1 MFSKNKK
8 WMVFVLPL
16 VTAVLFTLSSF
27 AYRKA
32 EENSQLS
39 ERMAAREQTKEP
51 TTMEMRTTE
60 LAVDK
65 DGNIVTAGTD
75 AAYGTTVQELGY
87 IDVQEEQKRAQVDA
101 RNYRIVF
108 ICALVIGIA
117 AWIGSFVV
125 LHGYPVILGVE
136 LDVLAVAGA
145 INQLILWDETTWL
158 SVVIV
163 FMLLWMSVYAWHD
176 LVVWGRHRC
185 SMDATV
191 AFRIADTCRKR
202 TGHGYV
208 FLVSAGGWF
217 LLTAVAFSLLVN
229 TAVHN
234 RALLSAYFLIAII
247 VCGFCMLI
255 ALGVVIRYV
264 RALAHMEKQVG
275 RLHQGLEPELKQD
288 IYADTESMLAD
299 LKQARDQAIEDAIV
313 SERFKVDLITN
324 VSHDLR
330 TPLTSILGYGELL
343 CGETLSEDGRA
354 WLAQLNGKAGYMRD
368 LVDELFELTKISSGA
383 LKAKKEDF
391 NLIKLLEQTIGLLE
405 DKLQAQ
411 NLTVKRHYSA
421 EHVVIQS
428 DGAMLH
434 QVFVNLIGNAI
445 KYSPAHTRI
454 HIRVTE
460 SVAGVTVRMSNIASY
475 EMNFTPEEIVQ
486 RFARGDKA
494 RSTRG
499 SGLGL
504 AIAQTYTDAVGGAFH
519 IEIDDEQFIAV
530 VEIPK
535 RQSEQIVSQELKE
548 N

>member
-8 WMVFVLPL
+8 WMALVLPL
-16 VTAVLFTLSSF
+16 VTAILLTLSSF

-32 EENSQLS
+32 EENSQTA
-39 ERMAAREQTKEP
+39 EHMYAVQPTTEP

-60 LAVDK
+60 AVS
-65 DGNIVTAGTD
+65 DGDVNGVTAEANDSPYATAVLEYS
-75 AAYGTTVQELGY
+75 AAQEDLKK
-87 IDVQEEQKRAQVDA
+87 VRTDA

-125 LHGYPVILGVE
+125 LHSYPVILGVE
-136 LDVLAVAGA
+136 LDVL
-145 INQLILWDETTWL
+145 
-158 SVVIV
+158 VVIMAV
-163 FMLLWMSVYAWHD
+163 YQVITWDVTAWIFWVILFLLLWMSVYAWHD
-176 LVVWGRHRC
+176 LVTWVRHRC

-202 TGHGYV
+202 IGHGYV
-208 FLVSAGGWF
+208 FLVFAGGWF
-217 LLTAVAFSLLVN
+217 TVCTIAFSLLVN
-229 TAVHN
+229 IAVHN
-234 RALLSAYFLIAII
+234 RTRSSAYFLIVII

-255 ALGVVIRYV
+255 AFCAVIRYV
-264 RALAHMEKQVG
+264 RAVAHMENQIG
-275 RLHQGLEPELKQD
+275 RLHQGLEPELTKD
-288 IYADTESMLAD
+288 IYADTEWMLAD
-299 LKQARDQAIEDAIV
+299 LKHARDQAIDQAVV

-343 CGETLSEDGRA
+343 CGETLSKDGQA

-383 LKAKKEDF
+383 IKAKREDF
-391 NLIKLLEQTIGLLE
+391 DLIKLLEQTIGLLE

-411 NLTVKRHYSA
+411 ELTVKWHYSA
-421 EHVVIQS
+421 EHIEIQS

-434 QVFVNLIGNAI
+434 QVFVNLVGNAI
-445 KYSPAHTRI
+445 KYSPAHARI

-460 SVAGVTVRMSNIASY
+460 SESDVTVRMSNVASY

-494 RSTRG
+494 RSTKG

-504 AIAQTYTDAVGGAFH
+504 AIAQTYTDAVGGTFH
-519 IEIDDEQFIAV
+519 IEIDDEQFVAV

-535 RQSEQIVSQELKE
+535 QQSEQTASQELKE

>member
-8 WMVFVLPL
+8 WMALVLPL
-16 VTAVLFTLSSF
+16 VTAILLTLSSF

-32 EENSQLS
+32 EENSQTA
-39 ERMAAREQTKEP
+39 EHMYAVQPTTEP

-60 LAVDK
+60 AVS
-65 DGNIVTAGTD
+65 DGDVNGVTAEANDSPYATAVLEYS
-75 AAYGTTVQELGY
+75 AAQEDLKK
-87 IDVQEEQKRAQVDA
+87 VRTDA

-125 LHGYPVILGVE
+125 LHSYPVILGVE
-136 LDVLAVAGA
+136 LDVLVVTMAVYQVITWDVTAW
-145 INQLILWDETTWL
+145 IFWVILFL
-158 SVVIV
+158 
-163 FMLLWMSVYAWHD
+163 LLWMSVYAWHD
-176 LVVWGRHRC
+176 LVTWVRHRC

-202 TGHGYV
+202 IGHGYV
-208 FLVSAGGWF
+208 FLVFAGGWF
-217 LLTAVAFSLLVN
+217 TVCTIAFSLLVN

-234 RALLSAYFLIAII
+234 RTRSSAYFLIVII

-255 ALGVVIRYV
+255 AFCAVIRYV
-264 RALAHMEKQVG
+264 RAVAHMENQIG
-275 RLHQGLEPELKQD
+275 RLHQGLEPELTKD
-288 IYADTESMLAD
+288 IYADTEWMLAD
-299 LKQARDQAIEDAIV
+299 LKHARDQAIDQAVV

-343 CGETLSEDGRA
+343 CGETLSKDGQA
-354 WLAQLNGKAGYMRD
+354 WLAQLNGKAGYMRE

-383 LKAKKEDF
+383 IKAKREDF
-391 NLIKLLEQTIGLLE
+391 DLIKLLEQTIGLLE

-411 NLTVKRHYSA
+411 ELTVKRHYSA
-421 EHVVIQS
+421 EHIEIQS

-434 QVFVNLIGNAI
+434 QVFVNLVGNAI
-445 KYSPAHTRI
+445 KYSPAHARI

-460 SVAGVTVRMSNIASY
+460 SESDVTVRMSNVASY

-494 RSTRG
+494 RSTKG

-504 AIAQTYTDAVGGAFH
+504 AIAQTYTDAVGGTFH
-519 IEIDDEQFIAV
+519 IEIDDEQFVAV

-535 RQSEQIVSQELKE
+535 QQSEQTASQELKE

>member
-8 WMVFVLPL
+8 WMAQILLL
-16 VTAVLFTLSSF
+16 VTAILLFLSCF

-32 EENSQLS
+32 EENSQTA
-39 ERMAAREQTKEP
+39 EHMYAVQPTTEP

-60 LAVDK
+60 SVSDGDVNGVAAEANDPSYAAAVLE
-65 DGNIVTAGTD
+65 
-75 AAYGTTVQELGY
+75 YTVAQEDLKK
-87 IDVQEEQKRAQVDA
+87 VQTVA

-125 LHGYPVILGVE
+125 LHSYPVILGVE
-136 LDVLAVAGA
+136 LDVLVVTMAVYQVITWDVTAW
-145 INQLILWDETTWL
+145 ISWVILFL
-158 SVVIV
+158 
-163 FMLLWMSVYAWHD
+163 LLWMSVYAWHD
-176 LVVWGRHRC
+176 LVAWGRHRC

-208 FLVSAGGWF
+208 FLVSAGVWF

-234 RALLSAYFLIAII
+234 RTLSSAYFLIAII

-255 ALGVVIRYV
+255 AFCAVVRYV

-275 RLHQGLEPELKQD
+275 RLHQGLEPELKHD

-299 LKQARDQAIEDAIV
+299 LKQARDQAIEEAIV

-383 LKAKKEDF
+383 IKAKREDF
-391 NLIKLLEQTIGLLE
+391 DLIKLLEQTIGLLE

-411 NLTVKRHYSA
+411 ELTVKRHYSA

-434 QVFVNLIGNAI
+434 QVFVNLVGNAI
-445 KYSPAHTRI
+445 KYSPAHARI

-460 SVAGVTVRMSNIASY
+460 SESDVTVRMSNVASY

-494 RSTRG
+494 RSTKG

-504 AIAQTYTDAVGGAFH
+504 AIAQTYTDAVGGTFH

-535 RQSEQIVSQELKE
+535 QQSEQTAS
-548 N
+548 

>member
-8 WMVFVLPL
+8 WMALVLPL
-16 VTAVLFTLSSF
+16 VTAILLTLSSF

-32 EENSQLS
+32 EENSQTA
-39 ERMAAREQTKEP
+39 EHMYAVQPTTEP

-60 LAVDK
+60 AVS
-65 DGNIVTAGTD
+65 DGDVNGVTAEANDSPYATAVLEYS
-75 AAYGTTVQELGY
+75 AAQEDLKK
-87 IDVQEEQKRAQVDA
+87 VRTDA

-125 LHGYPVILGVE
+125 LHSYPVILGVE
-136 LDVLAVAGA
+136 LDVLVVTMAVYQVITWDVTAW
-145 INQLILWDETTWL
+145 IFWVILFL
-158 SVVIV
+158 
-163 FMLLWMSVYAWHD
+163 LLWMSVYAWHD
-176 LVVWGRHRC
+176 LVTWVRHRC

-202 TGHGYV
+202 IGHGYV
-208 FLVSAGGWF
+208 FLVFAGGWF
-217 LLTAVAFSLLVN
+217 TVCTIAFSLLVN

-234 RALLSAYFLIAII
+234 RTRSSAYFLIVII

-255 ALGVVIRYV
+255 AFCAVIRYV
-264 RALAHMEKQVG
+264 RAVAHMENQIG
-275 RLHQGLEPELKQD
+275 RLHQGLEPELTKD
-288 IYADTESMLAD
+288 IYADTEWMLAD
-299 LKQARDQAIEDAIV
+299 LKHARDQAIDQAVV

-343 CGETLSEDGRA
+343 CGETLSKDGQA

-383 LKAKKEDF
+383 IKAKREDF
-391 NLIKLLEQTIGLLE
+391 DLIKLLEQTIGLLE

-411 NLTVKRHYSA
+411 ELTVKRHYSA
-421 EHVVIQS
+421 EHIEIQS

-445 KYSPAHTRI
+445 KYSPAHARI

-460 SVAGVTVRMSNIASY
+460 SESDVTVRMSNVASY

-494 RSTRG
+494 RSTKG

-504 AIAQTYTDAVGGAFH
+504 AIAQTYTDAVGGTFH
-519 IEIDDEQFIAV
+519 IEIDDEQFVAV

-535 RQSEQIVSQELKE
+535 QQSEQTASQELKE

>member
-8 WMVFVLPL
+8 WMALIFPL
-16 VTAVLFTLSSF
+16 VTAILLFLSCF

-32 EENSQLS
+32 EENSQTA
-39 ERMAAREQTKEP
+39 EHMYAVQPTTEP

-60 LAVDK
+60 AVS
-65 DGNIVTAGTD
+65 DGDVNGV
-75 AAYGTTVQELGY
+75 AAEANAPSYAAAVQEYNVAQEDLKK
-87 IDVQEEQKRAQVDA
+87 VQTDA

-108 ICALVIGIA
+108 VCALVVGIA

-125 LHGYPVILGVE
+125 LHRYLVILGVE
-136 LDVLAVAGA
+136 LDVLVLTGTLY
-145 INQLILWDETTWL
+145 QVTTWYVTAWIFWAIL
-158 SVVIV
+158 
-163 FMLLWMSVYAWHD
+163 FLLLWISVYAWHD
-176 LVVWGRHRC
+176 LITWVRHGFSTDASVV
-185 SMDATV
+185 
-191 AFRIADTCRKR
+191 FRIAGTLKKR

-208 FLVSAGGWF
+208 FLVFAGGWF
-217 LLTAVAFSLLVN
+217 TVCTIAFSLMV
-229 TAVHN
+229 N
-234 RALLSAYFLIAII
+234 RAAHNWILTSAYFRMAMIM
-247 VCGFCMLI
+247 CGYCMLT
-255 ALGVVIRYV
+255 ALLVVIRYV
-264 RALAHMEKQVG
+264 RAVAHMENQIG
-275 RLHQGLEPELKQD
+275 RLHQGLEPELRKD
-288 IYADTESMLAD
+288 IYADTEWMLAD
-299 LKQARDQAIEDAIV
+299 LKHARDQAIEKAVV

-343 CGETLSEDGRA
+343 CGETLSKDGQA
-354 WLAQLNGKAGYMRD
+354 WLTQLNGQAGYMRD

-383 LKAKKEDF
+383 LKAKKEAFD
-391 NLIKLLEQTIGLLE
+391 LIKLLEQTIGLLE

-411 NLTVKRHYSA
+411 ELTVKRHYSA
-421 EHVVIQS
+421 EHIEIQS

-445 KYSPAHTRI
+445 KYSPACARI

-460 SVAGVTVRMSNIASY
+460 SESDVTVRMSNIASY

-494 RSTRG
+494 RSTKG

-504 AIAQTYTDAVGGAFH
+504 AIAQTYTDAVGGTFH

-535 RQSEQIVSQELKE
+535 
-548 N
+548 

>member
-8 WMVFVLPL
+8 WMALILPL
-16 VTAVLFTLSSF
+16 VTAILLFLSCF

-32 EENSQLS
+32 EENSQTA
-39 ERMAAREQTKEP
+39 EHMYAVQPTTEP

-60 LAVDK
+60 SVSDGDVNGVAAEANDPSYAAAVLE
-65 DGNIVTAGTD
+65 
-75 AAYGTTVQELGY
+75 YTVAQEDLKK
-87 IDVQEEQKRAQVDA
+87 VQTDA

-125 LHGYPVILGVE
+125 LHSYPVILGVE
-136 LDVLAVAGA
+136 LDVLVVTMAVYQVITWDVTAW
-145 INQLILWDETTWL
+145 IFWVILFL
-158 SVVIV
+158 
-163 FMLLWMSVYAWHD
+163 LLWMSVYAWHD
-176 LVVWGRHRC
+176 LVTWVRHRC

-202 TGHGYV
+202 IGHGYV
-208 FLVSAGGWF
+208 FLVFAGGWF
-217 LLTAVAFSLLVN
+217 TVCTIAFSLLVN

-234 RALLSAYFLIAII
+234 RTRSSAYFFIVII

-255 ALGVVIRYV
+255 AFCAVIRYV
-264 RALAHMEKQVG
+264 RAVAHMENQIG
-275 RLHQGLEPELKQD
+275 RLHQGLEPELTKD
-288 IYADTESMLAD
+288 IYADTEWMLAD
-299 LKQARDQAIEDAIV
+299 LKHARDQAIDQAVV

-343 CGETLSEDGRA
+343 CGETLSKDGQA

-383 LKAKKEDF
+383 IKAKREDF
-391 NLIKLLEQTIGLLE
+391 DLIKLLEQTIGLLE

-411 NLTVKRHYSA
+411 ELTVKRHYSA
-421 EHVVIQS
+421 EHIEIQS

-434 QVFVNLIGNAI
+434 QVFVNLVGNAI
-445 KYSPAHTRI
+445 KYSPAHARI

-460 SVAGVTVRMSNIASY
+460 SESDVTVRMSNVASY

-494 RSTRG
+494 RSTKG

-504 AIAQTYTDAVGGAFH
+504 AIAQTYTDAVGGTFH
-519 IEIDDEQFIAV
+519 IEIDDEQFVAV

-535 RQSEQIVSQELKE
+535 QQSEQTASQELKE

>member
-8 WMVFVLPL
+8 WMALILPL
-16 VTAVLFTLSSF
+16 VTAILLILSCF

-32 EENSQLS
+32 EENSQTA
-39 ERMAAREQTKEP
+39 EHMYAIQPTTEP

-60 LAVDK
+60 SVSDGDVNGVAAEANDPSYAAAVLE
-65 DGNIVTAGTD
+65 
-75 AAYGTTVQELGY
+75 YTVAQEDLKK
-87 IDVQEEQKRAQVDA
+87 VQTVA

-108 ICALVIGIA
+108 ICALVIGIV

-125 LHGYPVILGVE
+125 LHSYPVILGVE
-136 LDVLAVAGA
+136 LDVLVVTMVVYQVITWDVTAWISWV
-145 INQLILWDETTWL
+145 ILFL
-158 SVVIV
+158 
-163 FMLLWMSVYAWHD
+163 LLWMSVYAWHD
-176 LVVWGRHRC
+176 LVTWVRHGF
-185 SMDATV
+185 SMDATI
-191 AFRIADTCRKR
+191 AFRVADTCRKR

-208 FLVSAGGWF
+208 FLVSAGVWF
-217 LLTAVAFSLLVN
+217 LLTAAAFSLLVN

-234 RALLSAYFLIAII
+234 RTLSSAYFLIAII

-255 ALGVVIRYV
+255 AFCAVIRYV

-275 RLHQGLEPELKQD
+275 RLHQGLEPELKHD

-299 LKQARDQAIEDAIV
+299 LKQARDQAIEEAIV

-343 CGETLSEDGRA
+343 CGETLSKDGQA

-383 LKAKKEDF
+383 IKAKREDF
-391 NLIKLLEQTIGLLE
+391 DLIKLLEQTIGLLE

-411 NLTVKRHYSA
+411 ELTVKRHYSA
-421 EHVVIQS
+421 EHIEIQS

-434 QVFVNLIGNAI
+434 QVFVNLVGNAI
-445 KYSPAHTRI
+445 KYSPAHARI

-460 SVAGVTVRMSNIASY
+460 SESDVTVRMSNVASY

-494 RSTRG
+494 RSTKG

-504 AIAQTYTDAVGGAFH
+504 AIAQTYTDAVGGTFH
-519 IEIDDEQFIAV
+519 IEIDDEQFVAV

-535 RQSEQIVSQELKE
+535 QQSEQTASQELKE

>member
-8 WMVFVLPL
+8 WMALVLPL
-16 VTAVLFTLSSF
+16 VTAILLTLSSF

-32 EENSQLS
+32 EENSQTA
-39 ERMAAREQTKEP
+39 EHMYAVQPTTEP

-60 LAVDK
+60 AVS
-65 DGNIVTAGTD
+65 DGDVNGVTAEANDSPYATAVLEYS
-75 AAYGTTVQELGY
+75 AAQEDLKK
-87 IDVQEEQKRAQVDA
+87 VRTDA

-125 LHGYPVILGVE
+125 LHSYPVILGVE
-136 LDVLAVAGA
+136 LDVLVVTMAVYQVITWDVTAW
-145 INQLILWDETTWL
+145 IFWVILFL
-158 SVVIV
+158 
-163 FMLLWMSVYAWHD
+163 LLWMSVYAWHD
-176 LVVWGRHRC
+176 LVTWVRHRC

-202 TGHGYV
+202 IGHGYV
-208 FLVSAGGWF
+208 FLVFAGGWF
-217 LLTAVAFSLLVN
+217 TVCTIAFSLLVN
-229 TAVHN
+229 IAVHN
-234 RALLSAYFLIAII
+234 RTRSSAYFLIVII

-255 ALGVVIRYV
+255 AFCAVIRYV
-264 RALAHMEKQVG
+264 RAVAHMENQIG
-275 RLHQGLEPELKQD
+275 RLHQGLEPELTKD
-288 IYADTESMLAD
+288 IYADTEWMLAD
-299 LKQARDQAIEDAIV
+299 LKHARDQAIDQAVV

-343 CGETLSEDGRA
+343 CGETLSKDGQA

-383 LKAKKEDF
+383 IKAKREDF
-391 NLIKLLEQTIGLLE
+391 DLIKLLEQTIGLLE

-411 NLTVKRHYSA
+411 ELTVKRHYSA
-421 EHVVIQS
+421 EHIEIQS

-434 QVFVNLIGNAI
+434 QVFVNLVGNAI
-445 KYSPAHTRI
+445 KYSPAHARI

-460 SVAGVTVRMSNIASY
+460 SESDVTVRMSNIASY

-494 RSTRG
+494 RSTKG

-504 AIAQTYTDAVGGAFH
+504 AIAQTYTDAVGGTFH
-519 IEIDDEQFIAV
+519 IEIDDEQFVAV

-535 RQSEQIVSQELKE
+535 QQSEQTASQELKE

>member
-8 WMVFVLPL
+8 WMALILPL
-16 VTAVLFTLSSF
+16 VTAILLFLSCF

-32 EENSQLS
+32 EENSQTA
-39 ERMAAREQTKEP
+39 EHMYAVQPTTEP

-60 LAVDK
+60 AVS
-65 DGNIVTAGTD
+65 DGDVNGV
-75 AAYGTTVQELGY
+75 AAEANAPSYAAAVQEYNVAQEDLKK
-87 IDVQEEQKRAQVDA
+87 VQTDA

-108 ICALVIGIA
+108 VCALIVGIA

-125 LHGYPVILGVE
+125 LHRYPVILGVE
-136 LDVLAVAGA
+136 LDVLVVTMAVYQVITWDVTAW
-145 INQLILWDETTWL
+145 ISWVILFL
-158 SVVIV
+158 
-163 FMLLWMSVYAWHD
+163 LLWMSVYAWHD
-176 LVVWGRHRC
+176 LVTWVRHGF
-185 SMDATV
+185 STDASV
-191 AFRIADTCRKR
+191 AFRIADTLKKR

-208 FLVSAGGWF
+208 FLVFAGGWF
-217 LLTAVAFSLLVN
+217 TVCTIAFSLMV
-229 TAVHN
+229 N
-234 RALLSAYFLIAII
+234 RAAHNWILTSAYFRMAMIM
-247 VCGFCMLI
+247 CGFCMLT
-255 ALGVVIRYV
+255 ALLAVIRYV
-264 RALAHMEKQVG
+264 RAVAHMENQIG
-275 RLHQGLEPELKQD
+275 RLHQGMEPELRKD
-288 IYADTESMLAD
+288 IYADTEWMLAD
-299 LKQARDQAIEDAIV
+299 LKHARDQAINQAVV

-343 CGETLSEDGRA
+343 CAETLSKDGQA

-383 LKAKKEDF
+383 LKAKREKID
-391 NLIKLLEQTIGLLE
+391 LIKLLEQTIGLLS

-411 NLTVKRHYSA
+411 ELTVKRHYSA
-421 EHVVIQS
+421 EHVEIQS

-434 QVFVNLIGNAI
+434 QVFVNLVGNAI
-445 KYSPAHTRI
+445 KYSPAHARI

-460 SVAGVTVRMSNIASY
+460 SESDVTVRMSNVASY

-494 RSTRG
+494 RSTKG

-504 AIAQTYTDAVGGAFH
+504 AIAQTYTDAVGGTFH
-519 IEIDDEQFIAV
+519 IEIDDEQFVAV

-535 RQSEQIVSQELKE
+535 QRSEQTASQKLKE

>member
-8 WMVFVLPL
+8 WMALVLPL
-16 VTAVLFTLSSF
+16 VTAILLTLSSF

-32 EENSQLS
+32 EENSQTA
-39 ERMAAREQTKEP
+39 EHMYAVQPTTEP

-60 LAVDK
+60 AVS
-65 DGNIVTAGTD
+65 DGDVNGVTAEANDSPYATAVLEYS
-75 AAYGTTVQELGY
+75 AAQEDLKK
-87 IDVQEEQKRAQVDA
+87 VRTDA

-125 LHGYPVILGVE
+125 LHSYPVILGVE
-136 LDVLAVAGA
+136 LDVLVVTMAVYQVITWDVTAW
-145 INQLILWDETTWL
+145 IFWVILFL
-158 SVVIV
+158 
-163 FMLLWMSVYAWHD
+163 LLWMSVYAWHD
-176 LVVWGRHRC
+176 LVTWVRHRC

-202 TGHGYV
+202 IGHGYI
-208 FLVSAGGWF
+208 FLVFAGGWF
-217 LLTAVAFSLLVN
+217 AVCTIAFSLLVN

-234 RALLSAYFLIAII
+234 RTRSSAYFLIVII

-255 ALGVVIRYV
+255 AFCAVIRYV
-264 RALAHMEKQVG
+264 RAVAHMENQIG
-275 RLHQGLEPELKQD
+275 RLHQGLEPELTKD
-288 IYADTESMLAD
+288 IYADTEWMLAD
-299 LKQARDQAIEDAIV
+299 LKHARDQAIDQAVV

-391 NLIKLLEQTIGLLE
+391 DLIKLLEQTIGLLE

-411 NLTVKRHYSA
+411 ELTVKRHYSA
-421 EHVVIQS
+421 EHIEIQS

-445 KYSPAHTRI
+445 KYSPAHARI

-460 SVAGVTVRMSNIASY
+460 SESDVTVRMSNIASY

-504 AIAQTYTDAVGGAFH
+504 AIAQTYTDAVGGTFH

-535 RQSEQIVSQELKE
+535 QQSDQTVS
-548 N
+548 

>member
-8 WMVFVLPL
+8 WMALVLPL
-16 VTAVLFTLSSF
+16 VTAILLTLSSF

-32 EENSQLS
+32 EENSQTA
-39 ERMAAREQTKEP
+39 EHMYAVQPTTEP

-60 LAVDK
+60 AVS
-65 DGNIVTAGTD
+65 DGDVNGVTAEANDSPYATAVLEYSAAQEDLKKVRTD
-75 AAYGTTVQELGY
+75 AS
-87 IDVQEEQKRAQVDA
+87 
-101 RNYRIVF
+101 NYRIVF

-125 LHGYPVILGVE
+125 LHSYPVILGVE
-136 LDVLAVAGA
+136 LDVLVVTMAVYQVITWDVTAW
-145 INQLILWDETTWL
+145 IFWVILFL
-158 SVVIV
+158 
-163 FMLLWMSVYAWHD
+163 LLWMSVYAWHD
-176 LVVWGRHRC
+176 LVTWVRHRC

-202 TGHGYV
+202 IGHGYV
-208 FLVSAGGWF
+208 FLVFAGGWF
-217 LLTAVAFSLLVN
+217 TVCTIAFSLLVN

-234 RALLSAYFLIAII
+234 RTRSSAYFLIVII

-255 ALGVVIRYV
+255 AFCAVIRYV
-264 RALAHMEKQVG
+264 RAVAHMENQIG
-275 RLHQGLEPELKQD
+275 RLHQGLEPELTKD
-288 IYADTESMLAD
+288 IYADTEWMLAD
-299 LKQARDQAIEDAIV
+299 LKHARDQAIDQAVV

-343 CGETLSEDGRA
+343 CGETLSKDGQA

-383 LKAKKEDF
+383 IKAKREDF
-391 NLIKLLEQTIGLLE
+391 DLIKLLEQTIGLLE

-411 NLTVKRHYSA
+411 ELTVKRHYSA
-421 EHVVIQS
+421 EHIEIQS

-434 QVFVNLIGNAI
+434 QVFVNLVGNAI
-445 KYSPAHTRI
+445 KYSPAHARI

-460 SVAGVTVRMSNIASY
+460 SESDVTVRMSNVASY

-494 RSTRG
+494 RSTKG

-504 AIAQTYTDAVGGAFH
+504 AIAQTYTDAVGGTFH
-519 IEIDDEQFIAV
+519 IEIDDEQFVAV

-535 RQSEQIVSQELKE
+535 QQSEQTASQELKE

>member
-8 WMVFVLPL
+8 WMAQILPL
-16 VTAVLFTLSSF
+16 VTAILLFLSCF

-32 EENSQLS
+32 EENSQTA
-39 ERMAAREQTKEP
+39 EHMYAVQPTTEP

-60 LAVDK
+60 SVSDGDVNGVAAEANDPSYAAAVLE
-65 DGNIVTAGTD
+65 
-75 AAYGTTVQELGY
+75 YTVAQEDLKK
-87 IDVQEEQKRAQVDA
+87 VQTVA

-125 LHGYPVILGVE
+125 LHSYPVILGVE
-136 LDVLAVAGA
+136 LDVLVVTMAVYQVITWDVTAW
-145 INQLILWDETTWL
+145 ISWVILFL
-158 SVVIV
+158 
-163 FMLLWMSVYAWHD
+163 LLWMSVYAWHD
-176 LVVWGRHRC
+176 LVAWGRHRC

-208 FLVSAGGWF
+208 FLVSAGVWF

-234 RALLSAYFLIAII
+234 RTRSSAYFLIVII

-255 ALGVVIRYV
+255 AFCAVIRYV
-264 RALAHMEKQVG
+264 RAVAHMENQIG
-275 RLHQGLEPELKQD
+275 RLHQGLEPELTKD
-288 IYADTESMLAD
+288 IYADTEWMLAD
-299 LKQARDQAIEDAIV
+299 LKHARDRAIDQAVV

-391 NLIKLLEQTIGLLE
+391 DLIKLLEQTIGLLE

-411 NLTVKRHYSA
+411 ELTVKRHYSA
-421 EHVVIQS
+421 EHIEIQS

-445 KYSPAHTRI
+445 KYSPAHARI

-460 SVAGVTVRMSNIASY
+460 SESDVTVRMSNVASY

-504 AIAQTYTDAVGGAFH
+504 AIAQTYTDAVGGTFH

-535 RQSEQIVSQELKE
+535 QQSDQTAS
-548 N
+548 

>member
-8 WMVFVLPL
+8 WMALVLPL
-16 VTAVLFTLSSF
+16 VTAILLTLSSF

-32 EENSQLS
+32 EENSQTA
-39 ERMAAREQTKEP
+39 EHMYAVQPTTEP

-60 LAVDK
+60 AVS
-65 DGNIVTAGTD
+65 DGDVNGVTAEANDSPYATAVLEYS
-75 AAYGTTVQELGY
+75 AAQEDLKK
-87 IDVQEEQKRAQVDA
+87 VRTDA

-125 LHGYPVILGVE
+125 LHSYPVILGVE
-136 LDVLAVAGA
+136 LDVL
-145 INQLILWDETTWL
+145 
-158 SVVIV
+158 VVIMAV
-163 FMLLWMSVYAWHD
+163 YQVITWDVTAWIFWVILFLLLWMSVYAWHD
-176 LVVWGRHRC
+176 LVTWVRHRC

-202 TGHGYV
+202 IGHGYV
-208 FLVSAGGWF
+208 FLVFAGGWF
-217 LLTAVAFSLLVN
+217 TVCTIAFSLLVN
-229 TAVHN
+229 IAVHN
-234 RALLSAYFLIAII
+234 RARSSAYFLIVII

-255 ALGVVIRYV
+255 AFCAVIRYV
-264 RALAHMEKQVG
+264 RAVAHMENQIG
-275 RLHQGLEPELKQD
+275 RLHQGLEPELTKD
-288 IYADTESMLAD
+288 IYADTEWMLAD
-299 LKQARDQAIEDAIV
+299 LKHARDQAIDQAVV

-343 CGETLSEDGRA
+343 CGETLSKDGQA

-383 LKAKKEDF
+383 IKAKREDF
-391 NLIKLLEQTIGLLE
+391 DLIKLLEQTIGLLE

-411 NLTVKRHYSA
+411 ELTVKWHYSA
-421 EHVVIQS
+421 EHIEIQS

-434 QVFVNLIGNAI
+434 QVFVNLVGNAI
-445 KYSPAHTRI
+445 KYSPAHARI

-460 SVAGVTVRMSNIASY
+460 SESDVTVRMSNVASY

-494 RSTRG
+494 RSTKG

-504 AIAQTYTDAVGGAFH
+504 AIAQTYTDAVGGTFH
-519 IEIDDEQFIAV
+519 IEIDDEQFVAV

-535 RQSEQIVSQELKE
+535 QQSEQTASQELKE

>member
-8 WMVFVLPL
+8 WMALVLPL
-16 VTAVLFTLSSF
+16 VTAILLTLSSF

-32 EENSQLS
+32 EENSQTA
-39 ERMAAREQTKEP
+39 EHMYAVQPTTEP

-60 LAVDK
+60 AVS
-65 DGNIVTAGTD
+65 DGDVNGVTAEANDSPYATAVLEYS
-75 AAYGTTVQELGY
+75 AAQEDLKK
-87 IDVQEEQKRAQVDA
+87 VRTDA

-125 LHGYPVILGVE
+125 LHSYPVILGVE
-136 LDVLAVAGA
+136 LDVLVVTMAVYQVITWDVTAW
-145 INQLILWDETTWL
+145 IFWVILFL
-158 SVVIV
+158 
-163 FMLLWMSVYAWHD
+163 LLWMSVYAWHD
-176 LVVWGRHRC
+176 LVTWVRHRC

-202 TGHGYV
+202 IGHGYV
-208 FLVSAGGWF
+208 FLVFAGGWF
-217 LLTAVAFSLLVN
+217 TVCTIAFSLLVN

-234 RALLSAYFLIAII
+234 RTRSSAYFLIVII

-255 ALGVVIRYV
+255 AFCAVIRYV
-264 RALAHMEKQVG
+264 RAVAHMENQIG
-275 RLHQGLEPELKQD
+275 RLHQGLEPELTKD
-288 IYADTESMLAD
+288 IYADTEWMLAD
-299 LKQARDQAIEDAIV
+299 LKHARDQAIDQAVV

-343 CGETLSEDGRA
+343 CGETLSKDGQA

-383 LKAKKEDF
+383 IKAKREDF
-391 NLIKLLEQTIGLLE
+391 DLIKLLEQTIGLLE

-411 NLTVKRHYSA
+411 ELTVKRHYSA
-421 EHVVIQS
+421 EHIEIQS

-445 KYSPAHTRI
+445 KYSPAHARI

-460 SVAGVTVRMSNIASY
+460 SESDVTVRMSNVASY

-494 RSTRG
+494 RSTKG

-504 AIAQTYTDAVGGAFH
+504 AIAQTYTDAVGGTFH
-519 IEIDDEQFIAV
+519 IEIDDEQFVAV

-535 RQSEQIVSQELKE
+535 QQSEQTASQALKE

>member
-8 WMVFVLPL
+8 WMALILPL
-16 VTAVLFTLSSF
+16 VTAILLFLSCF

-32 EENSQLS
+32 EENSQTA
-39 ERMAAREQTKEP
+39 EHMYAVQPTTEP

-60 LAVDK
+60 SVSDGDVNGVAAEANDPSYAAAVLE
-65 DGNIVTAGTD
+65 
-75 AAYGTTVQELGY
+75 YTVAQEDLKK
-87 IDVQEEQKRAQVDA
+87 VQTDA

-125 LHGYPVILGVE
+125 LHSYPVILGVE
-136 LDVLAVAGA
+136 LDVLVVTMAVYQVITWDVTAW
-145 INQLILWDETTWL
+145 IFWVILFL
-158 SVVIV
+158 
-163 FMLLWMSVYAWHD
+163 LLWMSVYAWHD
-176 LVVWGRHRC
+176 LVTWVRHRC

-202 TGHGYV
+202 IGHGYV
-208 FLVSAGGWF
+208 FLVFAGGWF
-217 LLTAVAFSLLVN
+217 TVCTIAFSLLVN

-234 RALLSAYFLIAII
+234 RTRSSAYFLIVII

-255 ALGVVIRYV
+255 AFCAVIRYV
-264 RALAHMEKQVG
+264 RAVAHMENQIG
-275 RLHQGLEPELKQD
+275 RLHQGLEPELTKD
-288 IYADTESMLAD
+288 IYADTEWMLAD
-299 LKQARDQAIEDAIV
+299 LKHARDQAIDQAVV

-343 CGETLSEDGRA
+343 CGETLSKDGQA
-354 WLAQLNGKAGYMRD
+354 WLAQLNGQAGYMRD

-383 LKAKKEDF
+383 IKAKREDF
-391 NLIKLLEQTIGLLE
+391 DLIKLLEQTIGLLE

-411 NLTVKRHYSA
+411 ELTVKRHYSA
-421 EHVVIQS
+421 EHIEIQS

-434 QVFVNLIGNAI
+434 QVFVNLVGNAI
-445 KYSPAHTRI
+445 KYSPAHARI

-460 SVAGVTVRMSNIASY
+460 SESDVTVRMSNVASY

-494 RSTRG
+494 RSTKG

-504 AIAQTYTDAVGGAFH
+504 AIAQTYTDAVGGTFH
-519 IEIDDEQFIAV
+519 IEIDDEQFVAV

-535 RQSEQIVSQELKE
+535 QQSDQTAS
-548 N
+548 

>member
-8 WMVFVLPL
+8 WMALVLPL
-16 VTAVLFTLSSF
+16 VTAILLTLSSF

-32 EENSQLS
+32 EENSQTA
-39 ERMAAREQTKEP
+39 EHMYAVQPTTEP

-60 LAVDK
+60 AVS
-65 DGNIVTAGTD
+65 DGDVNGVTAEANDSPYATAVLEYS
-75 AAYGTTVQELGY
+75 AAQEDLKK
-87 IDVQEEQKRAQVDA
+87 VRTDA

-125 LHGYPVILGVE
+125 LHSYPVILGVE
-136 LDVLAVAGA
+136 LDVLVVTMAVYQVITWDVTAW
-145 INQLILWDETTWL
+145 IFWVILFL
-158 SVVIV
+158 
-163 FMLLWMSVYAWHD
+163 LLWMSVYAWHD
-176 LVVWGRHRC
+176 LVTWVRHRC

-202 TGHGYV
+202 IGHGYV
-208 FLVSAGGWF
+208 FLVFAGGWF
-217 LLTAVAFSLLVN
+217 TVCTIAFSLLVN
-229 TAVHN
+229 IAVHN
-234 RALLSAYFLIAII
+234 RTRSSAYFLIVII

-255 ALGVVIRYV
+255 AFCAVIRYV
-264 RALAHMEKQVG
+264 RAVAHMENQIG
-275 RLHQGLEPELKQD
+275 RLHQGLEPELTKD
-288 IYADTESMLAD
+288 IYADTEWMLAD
-299 LKQARDQAIEDAIV
+299 LKHARDQAIDQAVV

-391 NLIKLLEQTIGLLE
+391 DLIKLLEQTIGLLE

-411 NLTVKRHYSA
+411 ELTVKRHYSA
-421 EHVVIQS
+421 EHIEIQS

-445 KYSPAHTRI
+445 KYSPAHARI

-460 SVAGVTVRMSNIASY
+460 SESDVTVRMSNIASY

-504 AIAQTYTDAVGGAFH
+504 AIAQTYTDAVGGTFH

-535 RQSEQIVSQELKE
+535 QQSDQTVS
-548 N
+548 

>member
-8 WMVFVLPL
+8 WMALILPL
-16 VTAVLFTLSSF
+16 VTAILLFLSCF

-32 EENSQLS
+32 EENSQTA
-39 ERMAAREQTKEP
+39 EHMYAVQPTTEP

-60 LAVDK
+60 SVSDGDVNGVAAEANDPSYAAAVLE
-65 DGNIVTAGTD
+65 
-75 AAYGTTVQELGY
+75 YTVAQEDLKK
-87 IDVQEEQKRAQVDA
+87 VQTDA

-125 LHGYPVILGVE
+125 LHSYPVILGVE
-136 LDVLAVAGA
+136 LDVLVVTMAVYQVITWDVTAW
-145 INQLILWDETTWL
+145 IFWVILFL
-158 SVVIV
+158 
-163 FMLLWMSVYAWHD
+163 LLWMSVYAWHD
-176 LVVWGRHRC
+176 LVTWVRHRC

-202 TGHGYV
+202 IGHGYV
-208 FLVSAGGWF
+208 FLVFAGGWF
-217 LLTAVAFSLLVN
+217 TVCTIAFSLLVN

-234 RALLSAYFLIAII
+234 RTRSSAYFLIVII

-255 ALGVVIRYV
+255 AFCAVIRYV
-264 RALAHMEKQVG
+264 RAVAHMENQIG
-275 RLHQGLEPELKQD
+275 RLHQGLEPELTKD
-288 IYADTESMLAD
+288 IYADTEWMLAD
-299 LKQARDQAIEDAIV
+299 LKHARDQAIDQAVV

-343 CGETLSEDGRA
+343 CGETLSKDGQA

-383 LKAKKEDF
+383 IKAKREDF
-391 NLIKLLEQTIGLLE
+391 DLIKLLEQTIGLLE

-411 NLTVKRHYSA
+411 ELTVKRHYSA
-421 EHVVIQS
+421 EHIEIQS

-434 QVFVNLIGNAI
+434 QVFVNLVGNAI
-445 KYSPAHTRI
+445 KYSPAHARI

-460 SVAGVTVRMSNIASY
+460 SESDVTVRMSNVASY
-475 EMNFTPEEIVQ
+475 EMNFTPVEIVQ

-494 RSTRG
+494 RSTKG

-504 AIAQTYTDAVGGAFH
+504 AIAQTYTDAVGGTFH
-519 IEIDDEQFIAV
+519 IEIDDEQFVAV

-535 RQSEQIVSQELKE
+535 QQSEQTASQELKE

>member
-8 WMVFVLPL
+8 WMALILPL
-16 VTAVLFTLSSF
+16 VTAILLILSCF

-32 EENSQLS
+32 EENSQTA
-39 ERMAAREQTKEP
+39 EHMYAVQPTTEP

-60 LAVDK
+60 SVSDGDVNGVAAEANDPSYAAAVLE
-65 DGNIVTAGTD
+65 
-75 AAYGTTVQELGY
+75 YTVAQEDLKK
-87 IDVQEEQKRAQVDA
+87 IQTVA

-108 ICALVIGIA
+108 ICALVIGIV

-125 LHGYPVILGVE
+125 LHSYPVILGVE
-136 LDVLAVAGA
+136 LDVLVVTMAVYQVITWDVTAW
-145 INQLILWDETTWL
+145 ISWVILFL
-158 SVVIV
+158 
-163 FMLLWMSVYAWHD
+163 LLWMSVYAWHD
-176 LVVWGRHRC
+176 LVTWVRHGF

-191 AFRIADTCRKR
+191 TFRIADTCRKR

-208 FLVSAGGWF
+208 FLVSAGVWF
-217 LLTAVAFSLLVN
+217 LLTAAAFSLLVN

-234 RALLSAYFLIAII
+234 RTLSSAYFLIAII

-255 ALGVVIRYV
+255 AFCAVIRYV

-275 RLHQGLEPELKQD
+275 RLHQGLEPELKHD

-299 LKQARDQAIEDAIV
+299 LKQARDQAIEEAIV

-343 CGETLSEDGRA
+343 CGETLSEDGQA
-354 WLAQLNGKAGYMRD
+354 WLAQLNGKAGYMRE

-383 LKAKKEDF
+383 ITAKKEAFD
-391 NLIKLLEQTIGLLE
+391 LIKLLEQTIGLLE

-460 SVAGVTVRMSNIASY
+460 SAAGVTVRMSNVASY

-494 RSTRG
+494 RSTKG

-504 AIAQTYTDAVGGAFH
+504 AIAQTYTDAVGGTFH

-535 RQSEQIVSQELKE
+535 QQSEQTAS
-548 N
+548 

>member
-8 WMVFVLPL
+8 WMALVLPL
-16 VTAVLFTLSSF
+16 ATAILLTLSSF

-32 EENSQLS
+32 EENSQTA
-39 ERMAAREQTKEP
+39 EHMYAVQPTTEP

-60 LAVDK
+60 AVS
-65 DGNIVTAGTD
+65 DGDVNGVTAEANDSPYATAVLEYSAAQEDLKKVRTD
-75 AAYGTTVQELGY
+75 AS
-87 IDVQEEQKRAQVDA
+87 
-101 RNYRIVF
+101 NYRIVF

-125 LHGYPVILGVE
+125 LHSYPVILGVE
-136 LDVLAVAGA
+136 LDVLVVTMAVYQVITWDVTAW
-145 INQLILWDETTWL
+145 IFWVILFL
-158 SVVIV
+158 
-163 FMLLWMSVYAWHD
+163 LLWMSVYAWHD
-176 LVVWGRHRC
+176 LVTWVRHRC

-202 TGHGYV
+202 IGHGYV
-208 FLVSAGGWF
+208 FLVFAGGWF
-217 LLTAVAFSLLVN
+217 TVCTIAFSLLVN

-234 RALLSAYFLIAII
+234 RTRSSAYFLIVII

-255 ALGVVIRYV
+255 AFCAVIRYV
-264 RALAHMEKQVG
+264 RAVAHMENQIG
-275 RLHQGLEPELKQD
+275 RLHQGLEPELTKD
-288 IYADTESMLAD
+288 IYADTEWMLAD
-299 LKQARDQAIEDAIV
+299 LKHARDQAIDQAVV

-343 CGETLSEDGRA
+343 CGETLSKDGQA

-383 LKAKKEDF
+383 IKAKREDF
-391 NLIKLLEQTIGLLE
+391 DLIKLLEQTIGLLE

-411 NLTVKRHYSA
+411 ELTVKRHYSA
-421 EHVVIQS
+421 EHIEIQS

-434 QVFVNLIGNAI
+434 QVFVNLVGNAI
-445 KYSPAHTRI
+445 KYSPAHARI

-460 SVAGVTVRMSNIASY
+460 SESDVTVRMSNVASY

-494 RSTRG
+494 RSTKG

-504 AIAQTYTDAVGGAFH
+504 AIAQTYTDAVGGTFH
-519 IEIDDEQFIAV
+519 IEIDDEQFVAV

-535 RQSEQIVSQELKE
+535 QQSEQTASQELKE

>member
-8 WMVFVLPL
+8 WMALVLPL
-16 VTAVLFTLSSF
+16 VTAILLTLSSF

-32 EENSQLS
+32 EENSQTA
-39 ERMAAREQTKEP
+39 EHMYAVQPTTEP

-60 LAVDK
+60 AVS
-65 DGNIVTAGTD
+65 DGDVNGVTAEANDSPYATAVLEYS
-75 AAYGTTVQELGY
+75 AAQEDLKK
-87 IDVQEEQKRAQVDA
+87 VRTDA

-125 LHGYPVILGVE
+125 LHSYPVILGVE
-136 LDVLAVAGA
+136 LDVL
-145 INQLILWDETTWL
+145 
-158 SVVIV
+158 VVIMAV
-163 FMLLWMSVYAWHD
+163 YQVITWDVTAWIFWVILFLLLWMSVYAWHD
-176 LVVWGRHRC
+176 LVTWVRHRC

-202 TGHGYV
+202 IGHGYV
-208 FLVSAGGWF
+208 FLVFAGVWF
-217 LLTAVAFSLLVN
+217 TVCTIAFSLLVN
-229 TAVHN
+229 IAVHN
-234 RALLSAYFLIAII
+234 RTRSSAYFLIVII

-255 ALGVVIRYV
+255 AFCAVIRYV
-264 RALAHMEKQVG
+264 RAVAHMENQIG
-275 RLHQGLEPELKQD
+275 RLHQGLEPELTKD
-288 IYADTESMLAD
+288 IYADTEWMLAD
-299 LKQARDQAIEDAIV
+299 LKHARDQAIDQAVV

-343 CGETLSEDGRA
+343 CGETLSKDGQA

-383 LKAKKEDF
+383 IKAKREDF
-391 NLIKLLEQTIGLLE
+391 DLIKLLEQTIGLLE

-411 NLTVKRHYSA
+411 ELTVKWHYSA
-421 EHVVIQS
+421 EHIEIQS

-434 QVFVNLIGNAI
+434 QVFVNLVGNAI
-445 KYSPAHTRI
+445 KYSPAHARI

-460 SVAGVTVRMSNIASY
+460 SESDVTVRMSNVASY

-494 RSTRG
+494 RSTKG

-504 AIAQTYTDAVGGAFH
+504 AIAQTYTDAVGGTFH
-519 IEIDDEQFIAV
+519 IEIDDEQFVAV

-535 RQSEQIVSQELKE
+535 QQSEQTASQELKE

>member
-8 WMVFVLPL
+8 WMALILPL
-16 VTAVLFTLSSF
+16 VTAILLFLSCF

-32 EENSQLS
+32 EENSQTA
-39 ERMAAREQTKEP
+39 EHMYAVQPTTEP

-60 LAVDK
+60 SVSDGDVNGVAAEANDPSYAAAVLE
-65 DGNIVTAGTD
+65 
-75 AAYGTTVQELGY
+75 YTVAQEDLKK
-87 IDVQEEQKRAQVDA
+87 VQTGA

-125 LHGYPVILGVE
+125 LHSYPVILGVE
-136 LDVLAVAGA
+136 LDVLVAAGA
-145 INQLILWDETTWL
+145 INQLFLWDETAWL
-158 SVVIV
+158 SGVIV

-176 LVVWGRHRC
+176 LVTWVRHGF
-185 SMDATV
+185 STDASV
-191 AFRIADTCRKR
+191 AFRIADTLKKR

-208 FLVSAGGWF
+208 FLVFAVGWF
-217 LLTAVAFSLLVN
+217 TVCTIAFFLMV
-229 TAVHN
+229 N
-234 RALLSAYFLIAII
+234 RATHNWGMTSAYFRMEMIM
-247 VCGFCMLI
+247 CGFCMLI
-255 ALGVVIRYV
+255 ALLVVIRYV
-264 RALAHMEKQVG
+264 RAVAHMENQIG
-275 RLHQGLEPELKQD
+275 RLHQGLEPELRKD

-299 LKQARDQAIEDAIV
+299 LKQARDQAIEEAIV

-383 LKAKKEDF
+383 ITAKKEDF
-391 NLIKLLEQTIGLLE
+391 DLIKLLEQTIGLLE

-460 SVAGVTVRMSNIASY
+460 SAAGVTVRMSNIASY

-504 AIAQTYTDAVGGAFH
+504 AIAQTYTDAVGGTFH

-535 RQSEQIVSQELKE
+535 QQSDQTAS
-548 N
+548 

>member
-8 WMVFVLPL
+8 WMALVLPL
-16 VTAVLFTLSSF
+16 VTAILLTLSSF

-32 EENSQLS
+32 EENSQTA
-39 ERMAAREQTKEP
+39 EHMYAVQPTTEP

-60 LAVDK
+60 AVS
-65 DGNIVTAGTD
+65 DGDVNGVTAEANDSPYATAVLEYS
-75 AAYGTTVQELGY
+75 AAQEDLKK
-87 IDVQEEQKRAQVDA
+87 VRTDA

-125 LHGYPVILGVE
+125 LHSYPVILGVE
-136 LDVLAVAGA
+136 LDVLVVTMAVYQVITWDVTAW
-145 INQLILWDETTWL
+145 IFWVILFL
-158 SVVIV
+158 
-163 FMLLWMSVYAWHD
+163 LLWMSVYAWHD
-176 LVVWGRHRC
+176 LVTWVRHRC

-202 TGHGYV
+202 IGHGYV
-208 FLVSAGGWF
+208 FLVFAGGWF
-217 LLTAVAFSLLVN
+217 TVCTIAFSLLVN
-229 TAVHN
+229 IAVHN
-234 RALLSAYFLIAII
+234 RTRSSAYFLIVII

-255 ALGVVIRYV
+255 AFCAVIRYV
-264 RALAHMEKQVG
+264 RAVAHMENQIG
-275 RLHQGLEPELKQD
+275 RLHQGLEPELTKD
-288 IYADTESMLAD
+288 IYADTEWMLAD
-299 LKQARDQAIEDAIV
+299 LKHARDQAIDQAVV

-343 CGETLSEDGRA
+343 CGETLSKDGQA

-383 LKAKKEDF
+383 IKAKREDF
-391 NLIKLLEQTIGLLE
+391 DLIKLLEQTIGLLE

-411 NLTVKRHYSA
+411 ELTVKRHYSA
-421 EHVVIQS
+421 EHIEIQS

-434 QVFVNLIGNAI
+434 QVFVNLVGNAI
-445 KYSPAHTRI
+445 KYSPAHARI

-460 SVAGVTVRMSNIASY
+460 SESDVTVRMSTVASY

-494 RSTRG
+494 RSTKG

-504 AIAQTYTDAVGGAFH
+504 AIAQTYTDAVGGTFH
-519 IEIDDEQFIAV
+519 IEIDDEQFVAV

-535 RQSEQIVSQELKE
+535 QQSEQTASQELKE

>member
-8 WMVFVLPL
+8 WMALILPL
-16 VTAVLFTLSSF
+16 VTAILLTLSSF

-32 EENSQLS
+32 EENSQTA
-39 ERMAAREQTKEP
+39 EYMYAVQPTTEP

-60 LAVDK
+60 AVSDRNAN
-65 DGNIVTAGTD
+65 GVTAEANDPSYAT
-75 AAYGTTVQELGY
+75 AALEYSVAQEDLKK
-87 IDVQEEQKRAQVDA
+87 VRTDA

-125 LHGYPVILGVE
+125 LHRYPVILGVE
-136 LDVLAVAGA
+136 LDVLVVTMAVYQVITWDVTAW
-145 INQLILWDETTWL
+145 ISWVILFL
-158 SVVIV
+158 
-163 FMLLWMSVYAWHD
+163 LLWMSVYAWHD
-176 LVVWGRHRC
+176 LVTWVRHGF
-185 SMDATV
+185 STDASV
-191 AFRIADTCRKR
+191 AFRIADTLKKR

-208 FLVSAGGWF
+208 FLVFAGGWF
-217 LLTAVAFSLLVN
+217 TVCTIIFTLMA
-229 TAVHN
+229 N
-234 RALLSAYFLIAII
+234 RAAHNWILTSVYFRMAMIM
-247 VCGFCMLI
+247 CGFCMLT
-255 ALGVVIRYV
+255 ALLVVIRYV
-264 RALAHMEKQVG
+264 RAVAHMENQIG
-275 RLHQGLEPELKQD
+275 RLHQGLDPELKQD
-288 IYADTESMLAD
+288 IYADTEWMLAD
-299 LKQARDQAIEDAIV
+299 LKHARDQAIEKAVV

-343 CGETLSEDGRA
+343 CGETLSKDGQA

-383 LKAKKEDF
+383 IKAKREKID
-391 NLIKLLEQTIGLLE
+391 LIKLLEQTIGLLS

-411 NLTVKRHYSA
+411 ELTVKRHYSA
-421 EHVVIQS
+421 EHMEIQS

-434 QVFVNLIGNAI
+434 QVFVNLVGNAI
-445 KYSPAHTRI
+445 KYSPAHARI

-460 SVAGVTVRMSNIASY
+460 SESDVTVRMSNVASY

-494 RSTRG
+494 RSTKG

-504 AIAQTYTDAVGGAFH
+504 AIAQTYTDAVGGTFH
-519 IEIDDEQFIAV
+519 IEIDDEQFVAV

-535 RQSEQIVSQELKE
+535 QRSEQTASQKLKE

>member
-8 WMVFVLPL
+8 WMAQILPL
-16 VTAVLFTLSSF
+16 VTAILLFLSCF

-32 EENSQLS
+32 EENSQTA
-39 ERMAAREQTKEP
+39 EHMYAVQPTTEP

-60 LAVDK
+60 SVSDGDVNGVAAEANDPSYAAAVLE
-65 DGNIVTAGTD
+65 
-75 AAYGTTVQELGY
+75 YTVAQEDLKK
-87 IDVQEEQKRAQVDA
+87 VQTVA

-125 LHGYPVILGVE
+125 LHSYPVILGVE
-136 LDVLAVAGA
+136 LDVLVVTMAVYQVITWDVTAW
-145 INQLILWDETTWL
+145 ISWVILFL
-158 SVVIV
+158 
-163 FMLLWMSVYAWHD
+163 LLWMSVYAWHD
-176 LVVWGRHRC
+176 LVAWGRHRC

-208 FLVSAGGWF
+208 FLVSAGVWF

-234 RALLSAYFLIAII
+234 RTLSSAYFLIAII

-255 ALGVVIRYV
+255 AFCAVIRYV

-275 RLHQGLEPELKQD
+275 RLHQGLEPELKHD

-299 LKQARDQAIEDAIV
+299 LKQARDQAIEEAIV

-383 LKAKKEDF
+383 IKAKRKDF
-391 NLIKLLEQTIGLLE
+391 DLIKLLEQTIGLLE

-411 NLTVKRHYSA
+411 ELTVKRHYSA

-434 QVFVNLIGNAI
+434 QVFVNLVGNAI
-445 KYSPAHTRI
+445 KYSPAHARI

-460 SVAGVTVRMSNIASY
+460 SESDVTVRMSNVASY

-494 RSTRG
+494 RSTKG

-504 AIAQTYTDAVGGAFH
+504 AIAQTYTDAVGGTFH

-535 RQSEQIVSQELKE
+535 QQSEQTAS
-548 N
+548 

>member
-8 WMVFVLPL
+8 WMAQILPL
-16 VTAVLFTLSSF
+16 VTAILLFLSCF

-32 EENSQLS
+32 EENSQTA
-39 ERMAAREQTKEP
+39 EHMYAVQPTTEP

-60 LAVDK
+60 SVSDGDVNGVAAEANDPSYAAAVLE
-65 DGNIVTAGTD
+65 
-75 AAYGTTVQELGY
+75 YTVAQEDLKK
-87 IDVQEEQKRAQVDA
+87 VQTVA

-125 LHGYPVILGVE
+125 LHSYPVILGVE
-136 LDVLAVAGA
+136 LDVLVVTMAVYQVITWDVTAW
-145 INQLILWDETTWL
+145 ISWVILFL
-158 SVVIV
+158 
-163 FMLLWMSVYAWHD
+163 LLWMSVYAWHD
-176 LVVWGRHRC
+176 LVAWGRHRC

-208 FLVSAGGWF
+208 FLVSAGVWF

-234 RALLSAYFLIAII
+234 RTLSSAYFLIAII

-255 ALGVVIRYV
+255 AFCAVIRYV

-275 RLHQGLEPELKQD
+275 RLHQGLVPELKHD

-299 LKQARDQAIEDAIV
+299 LKQARDQAIEEAIV

-383 LKAKKEDF
+383 IKAKREDF
-391 NLIKLLEQTIGLLE
+391 DLIKLLEQTIGLLE

-411 NLTVKRHYSA
+411 ELTVKRHYSA

-434 QVFVNLIGNAI
+434 QVFVNLVGNAI
-445 KYSPAHTRI
+445 KYSPAHARI

-460 SVAGVTVRMSNIASY
+460 SESDVTVRMSNVASY

-494 RSTRG
+494 RSTKG

-504 AIAQTYTDAVGGAFH
+504 AIAQTYTDAVGGTFH

-535 RQSEQIVSQELKE
+535 QQSEQTAS
-548 N
+548 

>member
-8 WMVFVLPL
+8 WMALVLPL
-16 VTAVLFTLSSF
+16 VTAILLTLSSF

-32 EENSQLS
+32 EENSQTA
-39 ERMAAREQTKEP
+39 EHMYAVQPTTEP

-60 LAVDK
+60 AVS
-65 DGNIVTAGTD
+65 DGDVNGVTAEANDSPYATAVLEYS
-75 AAYGTTVQELGY
+75 AAQEDLKK
-87 IDVQEEQKRAQVDA
+87 VRTDA

-125 LHGYPVILGVE
+125 LHSYPVILGVE
-136 LDVLAVAGA
+136 LDVLVVTMAVYQVITWDVTAW
-145 INQLILWDETTWL
+145 IFWVILFL
-158 SVVIV
+158 
-163 FMLLWMSVYAWHD
+163 LLWMSVYAWHD
-176 LVVWGRHRC
+176 LVTWVRHRC

-202 TGHGYV
+202 IGHGYV
-208 FLVSAGGWF
+208 FLVFAGGWF
-217 LLTAVAFSLLVN
+217 TVCTIAFSLLVN
-229 TAVHN
+229 IAVHN
-234 RALLSAYFLIAII
+234 RTRSSAYFLIVII

-255 ALGVVIRYV
+255 AFCAVIRYV
-264 RALAHMEKQVG
+264 RAVAHMENQIG
-275 RLHQGLEPELKQD
+275 RLHQGLEPELTKD
-288 IYADTESMLAD
+288 IYADTEWMLAD
-299 LKQARDQAIEDAIV
+299 LKHARDQAIDQAVV

-343 CGETLSEDGRA
+343 CGETLSKDGQA

-383 LKAKKEDF
+383 IKAKREDF
-391 NLIKLLEQTIGLLE
+391 DLIKLLEQTIGLLE

-411 NLTVKRHYSA
+411 ELTVKRHYSA
-421 EHVVIQS
+421 EHIEIQS

-434 QVFVNLIGNAI
+434 QVFVNLVGNAI
-445 KYSPAHTRI
+445 KYSPAHARI

-460 SVAGVTVRMSNIASY
+460 SESDVTVRMSNVASY

-494 RSTRG
+494 RSTKG

-504 AIAQTYTDAVGGAFH
+504 AIAQTYTDAVGGTFH
-519 IEIDDEQFIAV
+519 IEIDDEQFVAV

-535 RQSEQIVSQELKE
+535 QQSEQTASQELKE

>member
-8 WMVFVLPL
+8 WMAQILPL
-16 VTAVLFTLSSF
+16 VTAILLFLSCF

-32 EENSQLS
+32 EENSQTA
-39 ERMAAREQTKEP
+39 EHMYAVQPTTEP

-60 LAVDK
+60 SVSDGDVNGVAAEANDPSYAAAVLE
-65 DGNIVTAGTD
+65 
-75 AAYGTTVQELGY
+75 YTVAQEDLKK
-87 IDVQEEQKRAQVDA
+87 VQTVA

-125 LHGYPVILGVE
+125 LHSYPVILGVE
-136 LDVLAVAGA
+136 LDVLVVTMAVYQVITWDVTAW
-145 INQLILWDETTWL
+145 ISWVILFL
-158 SVVIV
+158 
-163 FMLLWMSVYAWHD
+163 LLWMSVYAWHD
-176 LVVWGRHRC
+176 LVAWGRHRC

-208 FLVSAGGWF
+208 FLVSAGVWF

-234 RALLSAYFLIAII
+234 RTLSSAYFLIAII

-255 ALGVVIRYV
+255 AFCAVIRYV

-275 RLHQGLEPELKQD
+275 RLHQGLEPELKHD
-288 IYADTESMLAD
+288 IYVDTESMLAD
-299 LKQARDQAIEDAIV
+299 LKQARDQAIEEAIV

-383 LKAKKEDF
+383 IKAKREDF
-391 NLIKLLEQTIGLLE
+391 DLIKLLEQTIGLLE

-411 NLTVKRHYSA
+411 ELTVKRHYSA

-434 QVFVNLIGNAI
+434 QVFVNLVGNAI
-445 KYSPAHTRI
+445 KYSPAHARI

-460 SVAGVTVRMSNIASY
+460 SESDVTVRMSNVASY

-494 RSTRG
+494 RSTKG

-504 AIAQTYTDAVGGAFH
+504 AIAQTYTDAVGGTFH

-535 RQSEQIVSQELKE
+535 QQSEQTAS
-548 N
+548 

>member
-8 WMVFVLPL
+8 WKAQILPL
-16 VTAVLFTLSSF
+16 VTAILLFLSCF

-32 EENSQLS
+32 EENSQTA
-39 ERMAAREQTKEP
+39 EHMYAVQPTTEP

-60 LAVDK
+60 SVSDGDVNGVAAEANDPSYAAAVLE
-65 DGNIVTAGTD
+65 
-75 AAYGTTVQELGY
+75 YTVAQEDLKK
-87 IDVQEEQKRAQVDA
+87 VQTVA
-101 RNYRIVF
+101 RNYRIFF

-125 LHGYPVILGVE
+125 LHSYPVILGVE
-136 LDVLAVAGA
+136 LDVLVVTMAVYQVITWDVTAW
-145 INQLILWDETTWL
+145 ISWVILFL
-158 SVVIV
+158 
-163 FMLLWMSVYAWHD
+163 LLWMSVYAWHD
-176 LVVWGRHRC
+176 LVAWGRHRC

-208 FLVSAGGWF
+208 FLVSAGVWF

-234 RALLSAYFLIAII
+234 RTLSSAYFLIAII

-255 ALGVVIRYV
+255 AFCAVIRYV

-275 RLHQGLEPELKQD
+275 RLHQGLEPELKHD

-299 LKQARDQAIEDAIV
+299 LKQARDQAIEEAIV

-383 LKAKKEDF
+383 IKAKREDF
-391 NLIKLLEQTIGLLE
+391 DLIKLLEQTIGLLE

-411 NLTVKRHYSA
+411 ELTVKRHYSA

-434 QVFVNLIGNAI
+434 QVFVNLVGNAI
-445 KYSPAHTRI
+445 KYSPAHARI

-460 SVAGVTVRMSNIASY
+460 SESDVTVRMSNVASY

-494 RSTRG
+494 RSTKG

-504 AIAQTYTDAVGGAFH
+504 AIAQTYTDAVGGTFH

-535 RQSEQIVSQELKE
+535 QQSEQTAS
-548 N
+548 

>member
-8 WMVFVLPL
+8 WMAQILPL
-16 VTAVLFTLSSF
+16 VTAILLFLSCF

-32 EENSQLS
+32 EENSQTA
-39 ERMAAREQTKEP
+39 EHMYAVQPTTEP

-60 LAVDK
+60 SVSDGDVNGVAAEANDPSYAAAVLE
-65 DGNIVTAGTD
+65 
-75 AAYGTTVQELGY
+75 YTVAQEDLKK
-87 IDVQEEQKRAQVDA
+87 VQTVA

-125 LHGYPVILGVE
+125 LHSYPVILGVE
-136 LDVLAVAGA
+136 LDVLVVTMAVYQVITWDVTAW
-145 INQLILWDETTWL
+145 ISWVILFL
-158 SVVIV
+158 
-163 FMLLWMSVYAWHD
+163 LLWMSVYAWHD
-176 LVVWGRHRC
+176 LVAWGRHRC

-208 FLVSAGGWF
+208 FLVSAGVWF

-234 RALLSAYFLIAII
+234 RTLSSAYFLIAII

-255 ALGVVIRYV
+255 AFCAVVRYV

-275 RLHQGLEPELKQD
+275 RLHQGLEPELKHD

-299 LKQARDQAIEDAIV
+299 LKQARDQAIEEAIV

-383 LKAKKEDF
+383 IKAKREDF
-391 NLIKLLEQTIGLLE
+391 DLIKLLEQTIGLLE

-411 NLTVKRHYSA
+411 ELTVKRHYSA

-434 QVFVNLIGNAI
+434 QVFVNLVGNAI
-445 KYSPAHTRI
+445 KYSPAHARI

-460 SVAGVTVRMSNIASY
+460 SESDVTVRMSNVASY

-494 RSTRG
+494 RSTKG

-504 AIAQTYTDAVGGAFH
+504 AIAQTYTDAVGGTFH

-535 RQSEQIVSQELKE
+535 QQSEQTAS
-548 N
+548 

>member
-8 WMVFVLPL
+8 WMALVLPL
-16 VTAVLFTLSSF
+16 ATAILLTLSSF

-32 EENSQLS
+32 EENSQTA
-39 ERMAAREQTKEP
+39 EHMYAVQPTTEP

-60 LAVDK
+60 AVS
-65 DGNIVTAGTD
+65 DGDVNGVTAEANDSPYATAVLEYS
-75 AAYGTTVQELGY
+75 AAQEDLKK
-87 IDVQEEQKRAQVDA
+87 VRTDA
-101 RNYRIVF
+101 RNYRSVF

-125 LHGYPVILGVE
+125 LHSYPVILGVE
-136 LDVLAVAGA
+136 LDVLVVTMAVYQVITWDVTAW
-145 INQLILWDETTWL
+145 IFWVILFL
-158 SVVIV
+158 
-163 FMLLWMSVYAWHD
+163 LLWMSVYAWHD
-176 LVVWGRHRC
+176 LVTWVRHRC

-202 TGHGYV
+202 IGHGYV
-208 FLVSAGGWF
+208 FLVFAGGWF
-217 LLTAVAFSLLVN
+217 TVCTIAFSLLVN

-234 RALLSAYFLIAII
+234 RTRSSAYFLIVII

-255 ALGVVIRYV
+255 AFCAVIRYV
-264 RALAHMEKQVG
+264 RAVAHMENQIG
-275 RLHQGLEPELKQD
+275 RLHQGLEPELTKD
-288 IYADTESMLAD
+288 IYADTEWMLAD
-299 LKQARDQAIEDAIV
+299 LKHARDQAIDQAVV

-343 CGETLSEDGRA
+343 CGETLSKDGQA

-383 LKAKKEDF
+383 IKAKREDF
-391 NLIKLLEQTIGLLE
+391 DLIKLLEQTIGLLE

-411 NLTVKRHYSA
+411 ELTVKRHYSA
-421 EHVVIQS
+421 EHIEIQS

-434 QVFVNLIGNAI
+434 QVFVNLVGNAI
-445 KYSPAHTRI
+445 KYSPAHARI

-460 SVAGVTVRMSNIASY
+460 SESDVTVRMSNVASY

-494 RSTRG
+494 RSTKG

-504 AIAQTYTDAVGGAFH
+504 AIAQTYTDAVGGTFH
-519 IEIDDEQFIAV
+519 IEIDDEQFVAV

-535 RQSEQIVSQELKE
+535 QQSEQTASQELKE

>member
-8 WMVFVLPL
+8 WMALILPL
-16 VTAVLFTLSSF
+16 VTAILLILSCF

-32 EENSQLS
+32 EENSQTA
-39 ERMAAREQTKEP
+39 EHMYAVQPTTEP

-60 LAVDK
+60 SVSDGDVNGVAAEANDPSYAAAVLE
-65 DGNIVTAGTD
+65 
-75 AAYGTTVQELGY
+75 YTVAQEDLKK
-87 IDVQEEQKRAQVDA
+87 VQTVA

-108 ICALVIGIA
+108 ICALVIGIV

-125 LHGYPVILGVE
+125 LHSYPVILGVE
-136 LDVLAVAGA
+136 LDVLVVTMVVYQVITWDVTAWISWV
-145 INQLILWDETTWL
+145 ILFL
-158 SVVIV
+158 
-163 FMLLWMSVYAWHD
+163 LLWMSVYAWHD
-176 LVVWGRHRC
+176 LVTWVRHGF

-191 AFRIADTCRKR
+191 AFRVADTCRKR

-208 FLVSAGGWF
+208 FLVSAGVWF
-217 LLTAVAFSLLVN
+217 LLTAAAFSLLVN

-234 RALLSAYFLIAII
+234 RTLLSAYFLIAII

-255 ALGVVIRYV
+255 AFCAVIRYV

-275 RLHQGLEPELKQD
+275 RLHQGLEPELKHD

-299 LKQARDQAIEDAIV
+299 LKQARDQAIEEAIV

-343 CGETLSEDGRA
+343 CGETLSEDGQA
-354 WLAQLNGKAGYMRD
+354 WLAQLNGKAGYMRE

-383 LKAKKEDF
+383 ITAKKEAFD
-391 NLIKLLEQTIGLLE
+391 LIKLLEQTIGLLE

-460 SVAGVTVRMSNIASY
+460 SAAGVTVRMSNVASY

-494 RSTRG
+494 RSTKG

-504 AIAQTYTDAVGGAFH
+504 AIAQTYTDAVGGTFH

-535 RQSEQIVSQELKE
+535 QQSEQTAS
-548 N
+548 

>member
-8 WMVFVLPL
+8 WMALILPL
-16 VTAVLFTLSSF
+16 VTAILLILSCF

-32 EENSQLS
+32 EENSQTA
-39 ERMAAREQTKEP
+39 EHMYAVQPTTEP

-60 LAVDK
+60 SVSDGDVNGVAAEANDPSYAAAVLE
-65 DGNIVTAGTD
+65 
-75 AAYGTTVQELGY
+75 YTVAQEDLKK
-87 IDVQEEQKRAQVDA
+87 VQTVA

-108 ICALVIGIA
+108 ICALVIGIV

-125 LHGYPVILGVE
+125 LHSYPVILGVE
-136 LDVLAVAGA
+136 LDVLVVTMVVYQVITWDVTAWISWV
-145 INQLILWDETTWL
+145 ILFL
-158 SVVIV
+158 
-163 FMLLWMSVYAWHD
+163 LLWMSVYAWHD
-176 LVVWGRHRC
+176 LVTWVRHGF

-208 FLVSAGGWF
+208 FLVSAGVWF
-217 LLTAVAFSLLVN
+217 LLTAAAFSLLVN

-234 RALLSAYFLIAII
+234 RTLLSAYFLIAII

-255 ALGVVIRYV
+255 AFCAVIRYV

-275 RLHQGLEPELKQD
+275 RLHQGLEPELKHD

-299 LKQARDQAIEDAIV
+299 LKQARDQAIEEAIV

-343 CGETLSEDGRA
+343 CGETLSEDGQA
-354 WLAQLNGKAGYMRD
+354 WLAQLNGKAGYMRE

-383 LKAKKEDF
+383 ITAKKEAFD
-391 NLIKLLEQTIGLLE
+391 LIKLLEQTIGLLE

-460 SVAGVTVRMSNIASY
+460 SAAGVTVRMSNVASY
-475 EMNFTPEEIVQ
+475 EMNFIPEEIVQ

-494 RSTRG
+494 RSTKG

-504 AIAQTYTDAVGGAFH
+504 AIAQTYTDAVGGTFH

-535 RQSEQIVSQELKE
+535 QQSEQTAS
-548 N
+548 

>member
-8 WMVFVLPL
+8 WMALVLPL
-16 VTAVLFTLSSF
+16 VTAILLTLSSF

-32 EENSQLS
+32 EQNSQTA
-39 ERMAAREQTKEP
+39 EHMYAVQPTTEP
-51 TTMEMRTTE
+51 TTMEMRTIE
-60 LAVDK
+60 AVS
-65 DGNIVTAGTD
+65 DGDVNGVTAEANDSPYATAVLEYS
-75 AAYGTTVQELGY
+75 AAQEDLKK
-87 IDVQEEQKRAQVDA
+87 VRTDA

-125 LHGYPVILGVE
+125 LHSYPVILGVE
-136 LDVLAVAGA
+136 LDVLVVTMAVYQVITWDVTAW
-145 INQLILWDETTWL
+145 IFWVILFL
-158 SVVIV
+158 
-163 FMLLWMSVYAWHD
+163 LLWMSVYAWHD
-176 LVVWGRHRC
+176 LVTWVRHRC

-202 TGHGYV
+202 IGHGYV
-208 FLVSAGGWF
+208 FLVFAGGWF
-217 LLTAVAFSLLVN
+217 TVCTIAFSLLVN
-229 TAVHN
+229 IAVHN
-234 RALLSAYFLIAII
+234 RTRSSAYFLIVII

-255 ALGVVIRYV
+255 AFCAVIRYV
-264 RALAHMEKQVG
+264 RAVAHMENQIG
-275 RLHQGLEPELKQD
+275 RLHQGLEPELTKD
-288 IYADTESMLAD
+288 IYADTEWMLAD
-299 LKQARDQAIEDAIV
+299 LKHARDQAIDQAVV

-343 CGETLSEDGRA
+343 CGETLSKDGQA

-383 LKAKKEDF
+383 IKAKREDF
-391 NLIKLLEQTIGLLE
+391 DLIKLLEQTIGLLE

-411 NLTVKRHYSA
+411 ELTVKRHYSA
-421 EHVVIQS
+421 EHIEIQS

-434 QVFVNLIGNAI
+434 QVFVNLVGNAI
-445 KYSPAHTRI
+445 KYSPAHARI

-460 SVAGVTVRMSNIASY
+460 SESDVTVRMSNVASY

-494 RSTRG
+494 RSTKG

-504 AIAQTYTDAVGGAFH
+504 AIAQTYTDAVGGTFH
-519 IEIDDEQFIAV
+519 IEIDDEQFVAV

-535 RQSEQIVSQELKE
+535 QQSEQTASQELKE

>member
-8 WMVFVLPL
+8 WKAQILPL
-16 VTAVLFTLSSF
+16 VTAILLFLSCF

-32 EENSQLS
+32 EENSQTA
-39 ERMAAREQTKEP
+39 EHMYAVQPTTEP

-60 LAVDK
+60 SVSDGDVNGVAAEANDPSYAAAVLE
-65 DGNIVTAGTD
+65 
-75 AAYGTTVQELGY
+75 YTVAQEDLKK
-87 IDVQEEQKRAQVDA
+87 VQTVA

-125 LHGYPVILGVE
+125 LHSYPVILGVE
-136 LDVLAVAGA
+136 LDVLVVTMAVYQVITWDVTAW
-145 INQLILWDETTWL
+145 ISWVILFL
-158 SVVIV
+158 
-163 FMLLWMSVYAWHD
+163 LLWMSVYAWHD
-176 LVVWGRHRC
+176 LVAWGRHRC

-208 FLVSAGGWF
+208 FLVSAGVWF

-234 RALLSAYFLIAII
+234 RTLSSAYFLIAII

-255 ALGVVIRYV
+255 AFCAVIRYV

-275 RLHQGLEPELKQD
+275 RLHQGLEPELKHD

-299 LKQARDQAIEDAIV
+299 LKQARDQAIEEAIV

-383 LKAKKEDF
+383 IKAKREDF
-391 NLIKLLEQTIGLLE
+391 DLIKLLEQTIGLLE

-411 NLTVKRHYSA
+411 ELTVKRHYSA

-434 QVFVNLIGNAI
+434 QVFVNLVGNAI
-445 KYSPAHTRI
+445 KYSPAHARI

-460 SVAGVTVRMSNIASY
+460 SESDVTVRMSNVASY

-494 RSTRG
+494 RSTKG

-504 AIAQTYTDAVGGAFH
+504 AIAQTYTDAVGGTFH

-535 RQSEQIVSQELKE
+535 QQSEQTAS
-548 N
+548 

>member
-8 WMVFVLPL
+8 WMALVLPL
-16 VTAVLFTLSSF
+16 VTAILLTLSSF

-32 EENSQLS
+32 EENSQTA
-39 ERMAAREQTKEP
+39 EHMYAVQPTTEP

-60 LAVDK
+60 AVS
-65 DGNIVTAGTD
+65 DGDVNGVTAEANDSPYATAVLEYSAAQEDLKKVRTD
-75 AAYGTTVQELGY
+75 AS
-87 IDVQEEQKRAQVDA
+87 
-101 RNYRIVF
+101 NYRIVF

-125 LHGYPVILGVE
+125 LHSYPVILGVE
-136 LDVLAVAGA
+136 LDVLVVTMAVYQVITWDVTAW
-145 INQLILWDETTWL
+145 IFWVILFL
-158 SVVIV
+158 
-163 FMLLWMSVYAWHD
+163 LLWMSVYAWHD
-176 LVVWGRHRC
+176 LVTWVRHRC

-202 TGHGYV
+202 IGHGYV
-208 FLVSAGGWF
+208 FLVFAGGWF
-217 LLTAVAFSLLVN
+217 TVCTIAFSLLVN

-234 RALLSAYFLIAII
+234 RTRSSAYFLIVII

-255 ALGVVIRYV
+255 AFCAVIRYV
-264 RALAHMEKQVG
+264 RAVAHMENQIG
-275 RLHQGLEPELKQD
+275 RLHQGLEPELTKD
-288 IYADTESMLAD
+288 IYADTEWMLAD
-299 LKQARDQAIEDAIV
+299 LKHARDQAIDQAVV

-343 CGETLSEDGRA
+343 CGETLSKDGQA

-383 LKAKKEDF
+383 IKAKREDF
-391 NLIKLLEQTIGLLE
+391 DLIKLLEQTIGLLE

-411 NLTVKRHYSA
+411 ELTVKRHYSA
-421 EHVVIQS
+421 ENIEIQS

-434 QVFVNLIGNAI
+434 QVFVNLVGNAI
-445 KYSPAHTRI
+445 KYSPAHARI

-460 SVAGVTVRMSNIASY
+460 SESDVTVRMSNVASY

-494 RSTRG
+494 RSTKG

-504 AIAQTYTDAVGGAFH
+504 AIAQTYTDAVGGTFH
-519 IEIDDEQFIAV
+519 IEIDDEQFVAV

-535 RQSEQIVSQELKE
+535 QQSEQTASQELKE

>member
-8 WMVFVLPL
+8 WMALVLPL
-16 VTAVLFTLSSF
+16 VTAILLTLSSF

-32 EENSQLS
+32 EENSQTA
-39 ERMAAREQTKEP
+39 EHMYAVQPTTEP

-60 LAVDK
+60 AVS
-65 DGNIVTAGTD
+65 DGDVNGVTAEANDSPYATAVLEYS
-75 AAYGTTVQELGY
+75 AAQEDLRK
-87 IDVQEEQKRAQVDA
+87 VRTDA

-125 LHGYPVILGVE
+125 LHSYPVILGVE
-136 LDVLAVAGA
+136 LDVLVVTMAVYQVITWDVTAW
-145 INQLILWDETTWL
+145 IFWVILFL
-158 SVVIV
+158 
-163 FMLLWMSVYAWHD
+163 LLWMSVYAWHD
-176 LVVWGRHRC
+176 LVTWVRHRC

-202 TGHGYV
+202 IGHGYV
-208 FLVSAGGWF
+208 FLVFAGGWF
-217 LLTAVAFSLLVN
+217 TVCTIAFSLLVN
-229 TAVHN
+229 IAVHN
-234 RALLSAYFLIAII
+234 RTRSSAYFLIVII

-255 ALGVVIRYV
+255 AFCAVIRYV
-264 RALAHMEKQVG
+264 RAVAHMENQIG
-275 RLHQGLEPELKQD
+275 RLHQGLEPELTKD
-288 IYADTESMLAD
+288 IYADTEWMLAD
-299 LKQARDQAIEDAIV
+299 LKHARDQAIDQAVV

-343 CGETLSEDGRA
+343 CGETLSKDGQA

-383 LKAKKEDF
+383 IKAKREDF
-391 NLIKLLEQTIGLLE
+391 DLIKLLEQTIGLLE

-411 NLTVKRHYSA
+411 ELTVKRHYSA
-421 EHVVIQS
+421 EHIEIQS

-434 QVFVNLIGNAI
+434 QVFVNLVGNAI
-445 KYSPAHTRI
+445 KYSPAHARI

-460 SVAGVTVRMSNIASY
+460 SESDVTVRMSNVASY

-494 RSTRG
+494 RSTKG

-504 AIAQTYTDAVGGAFH
+504 AIAQTYTDAVGGTFH
-519 IEIDDEQFIAV
+519 IEIDDEQFVAV

-535 RQSEQIVSQELKE
+535 QQSEQTASQELKE

>member
-8 WMVFVLPL
+8 WMALVLPL
-16 VTAVLFTLSSF
+16 VTAILLTLSSF

-32 EENSQLS
+32 EENSQTA
-39 ERMAAREQTKEP
+39 EHMYAVQPTTEP

-60 LAVDK
+60 AVS
-65 DGNIVTAGTD
+65 DGDVNGVTAEANDSPYATAVLEYS
-75 AAYGTTVQELGY
+75 AAQEDLKK
-87 IDVQEEQKRAQVDA
+87 VRTDA

-125 LHGYPVILGVE
+125 LHSYPVILGVE
-136 LDVLAVAGA
+136 LDVLVVTMAVYQVITWDVTAW
-145 INQLILWDETTWL
+145 IFWVILFL
-158 SVVIV
+158 
-163 FMLLWMSVYAWHD
+163 LLWMSVYAWHD
-176 LVVWGRHRC
+176 LVTWVRHRC

-202 TGHGYV
+202 IGHGYV
-208 FLVSAGGWF
+208 FLVFAGGWF
-217 LLTAVAFSLLVN
+217 TVCTIAFSLLVN
-229 TAVHN
+229 IAVHN
-234 RALLSAYFLIAII
+234 RTRSSAYFLIVII

-255 ALGVVIRYV
+255 AFCAVIRYV
-264 RALAHMEKQVG
+264 RAVAHMENQIG
-275 RLHQGLEPELKQD
+275 RLHQGLEPELTKD
-288 IYADTESMLAD
+288 IYADTEWMLAD
-299 LKQARDQAIEDAIV
+299 LKHARDQAIDQAVV

-343 CGETLSEDGRA
+343 CGETLSKDGQA

-383 LKAKKEDF
+383 IKAKREDF
-391 NLIKLLEQTIGLLE
+391 DLIKLLEQTIGLLE

-411 NLTVKRHYSA
+411 ELTVKRHYSA
-421 EHVVIQS
+421 EHIEIQS

-434 QVFVNLIGNAI
+434 QVFVNLVGNAI
-445 KYSPAHTRI
+445 KYSPAHARI

-460 SVAGVTVRMSNIASY
+460 SESDVTVRMSNVASY

-494 RSTRG
+494 RSTKG

-504 AIAQTYTDAVGGAFH
+504 AIAQTYTDAVGGTFH
-519 IEIDDEQFIAV
+519 IEIDDEQFVVV

-535 RQSEQIVSQELKE
+535 QQSEQTASQELKE